1 MKEKK
6 AVSRGRQLAG
16 FWIRLAC
23 FAVLALCLFVCL
35 YRAVRG
41 PSTSDR
47 IVAVN
52 MTGTFVITIILFL
65 ALLMKEDYLVDIA
78 LIYAMLSFL
87 AVVLLCRIY
96 IGIHRQKNE
105 SKARGRKKDA

>member
-1 MKEKK
+1 MDNLYTLLMQG
-6 AVSRGRQLAG
+6 AL
-16 FWIRLAC
+16 
-23 FAVLALCLFVCL
+23 AVLGLCLFVCL
-35 YRAVRG
+35 FRAVRG

-52 MTGTFVITIILFL
+52 MTGTITITIILFL
-65 ALLMKEDYLVDIA
+65 ALLLKEGYLMDIA

-96 IGIHRQKNE
+96 IGIHRAKKE
-105 SKARGRKKDA
+105 KEARKDA

>member
-1 MKEKK
+1 MDN
-6 AVSRGRQLAG
+6 AY
-16 FWIRLAC
+16 
-23 FAVLALCLFVCL
+23 ALLMQIAMAALGAALFVCL
-35 YRAVRG
+35 FRAVKG
-41 PSTSDR
+41 PTTSDR

-65 ALLMKEDYLVDIA
+65 SLLMHEDYLVDIA

-96 IGIHRQKNE
+96 IGIHRAKKE
-105 SKARGRKKDA
+105 KEAKKDA

>member
-1 MKEKK
+1 MDN
-6 AVSRGRQLAG
+6 L
-16 FWIRLAC
+16 
-23 FAVLALCLFVCL
+23 FALLMQGAMIVLSLCLFVCL

-65 ALLMKEDYLVDIA
+65 ALLMKEDYLMDIA

-96 IGIHRQKNE
+96 IGRCRAK
-105 SKARGRKKDA
+105 KAREGKKDA

>member
-1 MKEKK
+1 MDNLYTSLMQG
-6 AVSRGRQLAG
+6 AM
-16 FWIRLAC
+16 I
-23 FAVLALCLFVCL
+23 VLGLCLFVCL
-35 YRAVRG
+35 FRAVKG
-41 PSTSDR
+41 PTTSDR

-65 ALLMKEDYLVDIA
+65 SLLMHEDYLVDIA

-96 IGIHRQKNE
+96 IGIYRAKKE
-105 SKARGRKKDA
+105 KEAEKDA

>member
-1 MKEKK
+1 MDNLYT
-6 AVSRGRQLAG
+6 ALMQGAM
-16 FWIRLAC
+16 I
-23 FAVLALCLFVCL
+23 VLGLCLFVCL
-35 YRAVRG
+35 FRAVKG
-41 PSTSDR
+41 PTTADR

-65 ALLMKEDYLVDIA
+65 SLLMHEDYLVDIA

-96 IGIHRQKNE
+96 IGIYRAKKE
-105 SKARGRKKDA
+105 KEAEKDA

>member
-1 MKEKK
+1 MDNLYTLLMQG
-6 AVSRGRQLAG
+6 AL
-16 FWIRLAC
+16 I
-23 FAVLALCLFVCL
+23 VLGLGLFVCL

-47 IVAVN
+47 IVAIN
-52 MTGTFVITIILFL
+52 MTGTFTIAIILFL
-65 ALLMKEDYLVDIA
+65 SLLLNEGYLMDIA

-96 IGIHRQKNE
+96 IGIHRAKKE
-105 SKARGRKKDA
+105 KEARKGA

>member
-1 MKEKK
+1 MDNLYTLLMQ
-6 AVSRGRQLAG
+6 AAM
-16 FWIRLAC
+16 I
-23 FAVLALCLFVCL
+23 VLGLCLFACL
-35 YRAVRG
+35 FRAVRG

-65 ALLMKEDYLVDIA
+65 SLLMKEDYLIDIA

-87 AVVLLCRIY
+87 AVVLLCKIY
-96 IGIHRQKNE
+96 IGIHKAK
-105 SKARGRKKDA
+105 KAREGKKNA

>member
-1 MKEKK
+1 MDNLYTLLMQG
-6 AVSRGRQLAG
+6 AM
-16 FWIRLAC
+16 I
-23 FAVLALCLFVCL
+23 VLGLCLFVCL
-35 YRAVRG
+35 FRAVRG

-52 MTGTFVITIILFL
+52 MTGTFVITITLFL
-65 ALLMKEDYLVDIA
+65 SLLMKEDYLMDIA

-96 IGIHRQKNE
+96 IGIHKAK
-105 SKARGRKKDA
+105 KAREDKKNA